1 MDIASIL
8 LSILLVAL
16 VGAFVARPLLV
27 RAAPPARRA
36 SLAEE
41 LTADYD
47 AVLMALRDLDF
58 DHTTGKV
65 AAEDY
70 EPQRAT
76 LTARGV
82 ALLKQID
89 AAHTAPRS
97 AASSDEDELEAAIR
111 ARRSPTTTPRPAASH
126 SAGSSGEDE
135 LEAAIRARRSPKA
148 AAVAAGFCHKCGA
161 PRLTDDRFCAKCG
174 ATLSSPAET
183 AS

>member
-36 SLAEE
+36 SPADE

-47 AVLMALRDLDF
+47 AVLVALRDLDF

-70 EPQRAT
+70 EPQRAA
-76 LTARGV
+76 LTGRGV

-89 AAHTAPRS
+89 AAQAAPRL
-97 AASSDEDELEAAIR
+97 ATSSDEDELEAAIR
-111 ARRSPTTTPRPAASH
+111 ARRSPKAAPP
-126 SAGSSGEDE
+126 SATSSGEDE
-135 LEAAIRARRSPKA
+135 LEAAIRARRAPKA
-148 AAVAAGFCHKCGA
+148 AASVAGFCPKCGA
-161 PRLTDDRFCAKCG
+161 PRLADDRFCAKCG
-174 ATLSSPAET
+174 TTLASLAET

>member
-36 SLAEE
+36 SPAEE

-47 AVLMALRDLDF
+47 AVLTALRDLDF
-58 DHTTGKV
+58 DHTTGKI

-70 EPQRAT
+70 EPQRAA

-82 ALLKQID
+82 VLLKQID
-89 AAHTAPRS
+89 AARAAPPR
-97 AASSDEDELEAAIR
+97 AISSD
-111 ARRSPTTTPRPAASH
+111 
-126 SAGSSGEDE
+126 GDE

-148 AAVAAGFCHKCGA
+148 APHPAISSDDDELEAAIRARRAPHAAALAAGFCHKCGA
-161 PRLTDDRFCAKCG
+161 PRLTADRFCAKCG
-174 ATLSSPAET
+174 ATLPSPAET